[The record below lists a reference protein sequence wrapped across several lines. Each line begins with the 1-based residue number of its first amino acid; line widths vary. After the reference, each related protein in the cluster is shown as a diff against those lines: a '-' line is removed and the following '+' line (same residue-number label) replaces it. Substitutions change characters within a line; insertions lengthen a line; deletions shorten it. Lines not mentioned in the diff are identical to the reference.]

1 MSHQIGSYSYIKDF
15 SNENNFKTEQNL
27 REQIYELKDRIMELE
42 KENRKNLSK
51 ISELINAKNNF
62 LKLEKAKEALT
73 EELINKKE
81 LITELKKNL
90 LKEEK
95 NKREEKRL
103 LENQFDSKLIYYKR
117 IQDTNDYKESTA
129 SSIIKLNELQHYSI
143 IQLENKI
150 DEIKNYYENQL
161 KEKEL
166 NFDKKYTNL
175 KKKMMDFL
183 KNAQKN
189 MIKNSKENL
198 ELNTKLGTLYK
209 NEMLNELESQSRLIE
224 DLLKEKEKQTREIYL
239 LKQEVIV
246 HRKVEE
252 MIKNKNSKFLNVIN
266 KINIKINQN
275 KGNYNY
281 SEEKENADSNMKKEN
296 YNQINIKKDYKKRA
310 KSVKSFKIKSF
321 GGNAGIL
328 SNYLDGDINKSNSR
342 QFKNKTPSCKT
353 PKIIKNRTAE
363 KIIGTNIEIEENE
376 EKPMSQFNNNTDDK
390 PEIYNLINEII
401 ILCNKA
407 LECIFTENKY
417 SHIFRDV
424 PFLSD
429 IDIKF
434 DFFELS
440 DELKYEL
447 LIEIIKK
454 VLNFLKLN
462 KKQKDDIIKI
472 NKSNNELL
480 KLNDSFGLKYSGVLK
495 NEYIN
500 NMQKLKVKNQKLKYD
515 KIINMIGINKSRY
528 ISPEKYFSFKIKKNK
543 LLNKR
548 GESNLIDSFKNNT
561 QNLLKRYIHIS
572 NNMNKRDFMN
582 KTFLNSKT

>member
-1 MSHQIGSYSYIKDF
+1 MSYQIAPYSYIKDF
-15 SNENNFKTEQNL
+15 SNENDFKTEHDL

-81 LITELKKNL
+81 LISELKKNL

-103 LENQFDSKLIYYKR
+103 LENQFDTKLTYYKR
-117 IQDTNDYKESTA
+117 IQETNKYKESTA

-143 IQLENKI
+143 IKLENKI
-150 DEIKNYYENQL
+150 DEIKNFYENQL
-161 KEKEL
+161 KEKEH

-183 KNAQKN
+183 KNTQKN

-198 ELNTKLGTLYK
+198 ELNTKLSTLYK

-224 DLLKEKEKQTREIYL
+224 DLIKEKEKQTREIYL
-239 LKQEVIV
+239 LKQELIV

-281 SEEKENADSNMKKEN
+281 REQNENTDSNMMKEN
-296 YNQINIKKDYKKRA
+296 YNKINIKNIKRDLKKRA
-310 KSVKSFKIKSF
+310 KSVKPFKIKSS

-328 SNYLDGDINKSNSR
+328 SNYLDESYSR

-353 PKIIKNRTAE
+353 PKIIKNNTEE
-363 KIIGTNIEIEENE
+363 KMIGTNLEIEEIE
-376 EKPMSQFNNNTDDK
+376 EKPINQFNNDTDDK

-407 LECIFTENKY
+407 LEFIFNKNKY
-417 SHIFRDV
+417 SHIFKDI

-429 IDIKF
+429 VDIKF
-434 DFFELS
+434 DYFELS
-440 DELKYEL
+440 DDLKYEL

-462 KKQKDDIIKI
+462 KKEKDDIIKI

-480 KLNDSFGLKYSGVLK
+480 KLNDSFSFKYSGVLK

-500 NMQKLKVKNQKLKYD
+500 NIQKLKVKNQKLKYD
-515 KIINMIGINKSRY
+515 KIINMIGINKSKY
-528 ISPEKYFSFKIKKNK
+528 ITPEKFFSFKIKKNK